1 MCVLDLECFAFFV
14 VVVVVVVVIERCF
27 GELNMW
33 IESMFE

>member
-14 VVVVVVVVIERCF
+14 VVVVVAVIERCF

>member
-1 MCVLDLECFAFFV
+1 MCVLDLECFAFF